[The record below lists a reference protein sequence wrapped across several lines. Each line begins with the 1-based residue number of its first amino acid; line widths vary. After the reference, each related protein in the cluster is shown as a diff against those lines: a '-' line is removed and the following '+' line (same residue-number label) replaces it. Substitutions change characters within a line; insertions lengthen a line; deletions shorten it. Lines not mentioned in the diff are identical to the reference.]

1 MSTIGEFTIDDA
13 ATTGSPEEVVPSE
26 APGAQQSV
34 TLDYFRGKAQEFQ
47 ALLANLDAV
56 GGQLG
61 LMLQDG
67 IADPALRNDLTQRWQ
82 ELQQKKGML
91 KATAE
96 AINAGIAVT
105 NLQLPRINIPTTLG
119 AAPLVIA
126 GAAAA
131 AVAAVATL
139 VTWGYG
145 WIAGVN
151 DRLRQAQLL
160 EGLSPE
166 DRAKIAQTLVQTELA
181 QAEAAASPIQS
192 LATVV
197 KWVAIAA
204 VAYFAFQ
211 AYTGSKGRK

>member
-1 MSTIGEFTIDDA
+1 VGGEVYRALYTEGIN
-13 ATTGSPEEVVPSE
+13 SPE
-26 APGAQQSV
+26 
-34 TLDYFRGKAQEFQ
+34 
-47 ALLANLDAV
+47 
-56 GGQLG
+56 
-61 LMLQDG
+61 
-67 IADPALRNDLTQRWQ
+67 LRNDLTERWQ
-82 ELQQKKGML
+82 QLQEKKGAL
-91 KATAE
+91 RATAE
-96 AINAGIAVT
+96 AINLGIAAT

-139 VTWGYG
+139 VSWGYS

-160 EGLSPE
+160 EGLSAE
-166 DRAKIAQTLVQTELA
+166 DKAEIARILARSELA
-181 QAEAAASPIQS
+181 QAEAGASPIQS

-211 AYTGSKGRK
+211 AYKGR